1 MRSQGRLA
9 RNLEESPKG
18 STATWKIKRGSI
30 LSRHTNIQPQQ
41 LLPTEPKRR
50 HTSKRSGW
58 HLTSCTILRL
68 PSPPT
73 RDLASPGPGCRQ
85 AGPKLHTTLGRSRQ
99 PGEAKLSFHKT
110 RPHPQEGSQPFVWK
124 KRGLL
129 VLTSSSLPSRP
140 TCGPAPRCLPLPD
153 HFSGHQLP
161 DSTPSPRGVA
171 RRSASCAFPCLS
183 LPPSTQSRVLEAHSA
198 QRPRSPSPTGSSN
211 SLACSVA
218 VLP

>member
-1 MRSQGRLA
+1 MASAQDGTFPA
-9 RNLEESPKG
+9 
-18 STATWKIKRGSI
+18 
-30 LSRHTNIQPQQ
+30 
-41 LLPTEPKRR
+41 EPF
-50 HTSKRSGW
+50 
-58 HLTSCTILRL
+58 LRL
-68 PSPPT
+68 IRGLAPRP
-73 RDLASPGPGCRQ
+73 DLGANRLGLVWALPQ
-85 AGPKLHTTLGRSRQ
+85 AKPKLHTTLGQSCQ
-99 PGEAKLSFHKT
+99 PCEAKFSFQKT
-110 RPHPQEGSQPFVWK
+110 GPHSQEGSQPFVWK

-129 VLTSSSLPSRP
+129 VLTSSSLPSQP

-161 DSTPSPRGVA
+161 DSTRSPRGVA

-183 LPPSTQSRVLEAHSA
+183 LPPSTQTRVLEAHSA

>member
-1 MRSQGRLA
+1 MRSQDRLA
-9 RNLEESPKG
+9 RNLEGSPKG

-41 LLPTEPKRR
+41 LLPTERKRR

-58 HLTSCTILRL
+58 HLTSCTILRP

-161 DSTPSPRGVA
+161 DATRSPRGVA

-183 LPPSTQSRVLEAHSA
+183 LPPPTQTRVLEAHSA

>member
-58 HLTSCTILRL
+58 HLTSCTILRP

-73 RDLASPGPGCRQ
+73 RDLASPGPGCQQ

-124 KRGLL
+124 NRGLL
-129 VLTSSSLPSRP
+129 VLTSSSPCSPVALHP
-140 TCGPAPRCLPLPD
+140 TACLRD
-153 HFSGHQLP
+153 HFQGINCPIPPSHQEGWQDSQPLSPFPVSDFLFPHKLGTSGHTQP
-161 DSTPSPRGVA
+161 MEEWHPPRGNVSLLQQAVA
-171 RRSASCAFPCLS
+171 TA
-183 LPPSTQSRVLEAHSA
+183 
-198 QRPRSPSPTGSSN
+198 
-211 SLACSVA
+211 
-218 VLP
+218 